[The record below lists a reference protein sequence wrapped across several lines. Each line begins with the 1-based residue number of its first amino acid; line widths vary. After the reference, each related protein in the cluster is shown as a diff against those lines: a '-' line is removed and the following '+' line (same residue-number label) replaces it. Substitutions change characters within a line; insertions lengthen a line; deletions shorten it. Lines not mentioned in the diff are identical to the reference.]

1 MYVSTLV
8 KTFLYRECFV
18 NVDDAQSIRSFVHAA
33 SKGHPQLQYAK
44 ISDELWSLHLLNLT
58 KAYMSTNDCA
68 VKTLTICLGRQPGS
82 DVWVLNQTLQLTQ
95 NGNLIMKEDQMFHW

>member
-1 MYVSTLV
+1 M

-33 SKGHPQLQYAK
+33 SKRHPQLQYAK

-68 VKTLTICLGRQPGS
+68 VKTLTICLRRQPGS